1 VIILTPGF
9 TERGSIFTMRKR
21 YDPAFKAKV
30 VLEVLKEQET
40 LAEIASRYE
49 VHPNQI
55 TRWKKEFLEK
65 MPHIFSKKGRQE
77 AKRAEEKEDEL
88 YRQIGQLKVE
98 LDWLKKKSRDL
109 KGK

>member
-1 VIILTPGF
+1 
-9 TERGSIFTMRKR
+9 MRKK

-49 VHPNQI
+49 IHPNQI

-65 MPHIFSKKGRQE
+65 MPDVFSKKSSKDAR
-77 AKRAEEKEDEL
+77 KTEEKEDEL

-98 LDWLKKKSRDL
+98 LDWLKKKSREL